1 MNNRTIS
8 RSNWLAI
15 LMTIAW
21 GAVVGLPLVFP
32 DGDERAGT
40 GRAAS
45 SEAKALPADIAEA
58 KSEWLGLSAGPPGEG
73 PNDSPSIM
81 VSQAGDKWVTP
92 SVVAVPQLRTQPL
105 AFAIVRDGLSRGPP
119 LA

>member
-1 MNNRTIS
+1 MKNWTIS

-15 LMTIAW
+15 LMAIAW
-21 GAVVGLPLVFP
+21 SAVAGLPLVFL
-32 DGDERAGT
+32 DGDGRAGT

-58 KSEWLGLSAGPPGEG
+58 KSDCLGLPVGPPGEG
-73 PNDSPSIM
+73 SPSIM
-81 VSQAGDKWVTP
+81 VSQASDKWVTP
-92 SVVAVPQLRTQPL
+92 AVVAAPQLRTRPL